1 MWLCLLGLVK
11 PKTAQIY
18 PKLADAEFVPWAGP
32 RDACKHVTE
41 SQRSL
46 LATTHWKK
54 RPIKAH
60 AVRAERS
67 KVKNQTTERSFC
79 VHQCSSSSPL
89 FPSLLLL
96 LLSSSR
102 TEHRNLI
109 LCREHAQ
116 THKVAH
122 SLTVSAHANERWPLT
137 PGAYGKNEPNPNVH
151 RLTVFE
157 ACSRKGSE
165 GSVSDTQCQ
174 TGCRRDVW

>member
-67 KVKNQTTERSFC
+67 MFLFFPSM
-79 VHQCSSSSPL
+79 

-116 THKVAH
+116 THKVTH

-151 RLTVFE
+151 RLTVVE